1 MYFTYHKIQPLKVYS
16 NLYNFLSCAH
26 ITRSLFSN
34 IFIAWD
40 SSSSK
45 WNSSCLQL
53 LPVSTLSPK
62 QRLIYFLSLKICL
75 LQTFHITGVVQC
87 VVSCVCHLSLVFL
100 RFIHV
105 VACISSLF
113 LFLDKYIPVYN
124 MPCFVCPSQWPVL
137 SSIFLSFPLY
147 SLPH

>member
-1 MYFTYHKIQPLKVYS
+1 M
-16 NLYNFLSCAH
+16 YNFLSCAH

-45 WNSSCLQL
+45 WDSSCLQL

-62 QRLIYFLSLKICL
+62 QRLIYFLPLYTCL
-75 LQTFHITGVVQC
+75 FQAFCINEIVQYVVC
-87 VVSCVCHLSLVFL
+87 CDWLCTLRVIFW
-100 RFIHV
+100 RFIHII
-105 VACISSLF
+105 ACISSLF